1 MEFTW
6 KYCAGF
12 YNKNNLPAKATR
24 TWVTKTIF
32 ETDSAGTTHYV
43 TKLLYAYMSSDDG
56 FYIQNGKAVLSL
68 GTLTVEVIKA
78 SNGYLLDDAYMQV
91 GEKYFK
97 YEQKV
102 KLVNPKFTAEVTQ
115 SGIWDILN
123 LY

>member
-1 MEFTW
+1 
-6 KYCAGF
+6 
-12 YNKNNLPAKATR
+12 
-24 TWVTKTIF
+24 
-32 ETDSAGTTHYV
+32 
-43 TKLLYAYMSSDDG
+43 MSSDDG